1 MRWASPLGLHAAA
14 PAMRITQE
22 REAPLLAATAAH
34 LTLLNAFQLVC
45 DGASVSLPMSAQRV
59 VAFVALRRSPLLRSF
74 VAGSLWPDTHDERAQ
89 ASLRSALW
97 RLHRLGYEIVET
109 AGPQLRLGRDVRV
122 DLHETESLAHRTL
135 DGSGG
140 DGLDLH
146 PSALRGDLLPDW
158 YDDWL
163 MIERERFRQL
173 RLRALEALSDRLT
186 RACRLDE
193 ALAAGLAAVAAE
205 PLRESTHRAVV
216 RARLADGNAGEA
228 IRQYR
233 FCERLLRE
241 RLGIQPSERIKR
253 LIRELDAPE

>member
-22 REAPLLAATAAH
+22 REAPLLAATPAH

-122 DLHETESLAHRTL
+122 DLHETESSR
-135 DGSGG
+135 
-140 DGLDLH
+140 
-146 PSALRGDLLPDW
+146 
-158 YDDWL
+158 
-163 MIERERFRQL
+163 IERSTGPAATASISIRR
-173 RLRALEALSDRLT
+173 RSAATS
-186 RACRLDE
+186 CRT
-193 ALAAGLAAVAAE
+193 G
-205 PLRESTHRAVV
+205 TTT
-216 RARLADGNAGEA
+216 G
-228 IRQYR
+228 
-233 FCERLLRE
+233 
-241 RLGIQPSERIKR
+241 
-253 LIRELDAPE
+253 